1 MQEEQAPDPVTEKS
15 AEEVVAEAKAAAAQ
29 PENPQATAGPMAEV
43 PVPQREIAAAI
54 MHRLIDSRENIA
66 QTVAAMM
73 ASRQLYAVAVRDL
86 ELITAGFPEAERL
99 ALFQAALSQ
108 LKEPLAE
115 PPDPLATFELVE
127 EMLIQAAAYGASK
140 PFSDATLYLGLK
152 KTVLPWLEKTVQRH
166 NRLAAKEK
174 QVEIEAYEQ
183 ARRERPVPIGMVH
196 TEGKEPTLPRDRSL
210 VLFGWRPAVLWVL
223 DQMVTGALAA
233 RDDQLYTVI
242 RLMTKATKVTP
253 QAHLLRLGGR
263 DWEDCCKN
271 GTSWP
276 KLFQSR
282 LFPQLSD
289 PPDLLVVDDLAYAGK
304 STSLLGGSPARMA
317 GNAQKRFRDWCN
329 KIGCALVGGV
339 LFDNQELVSPASME
353 WEQLRTFTTLRAV
366 SVVATGDNYRITL
379 GRDAAFFTVEKA
391 VLDSYG
397 TGNIIVPTGSTQGIV
412 Q

>member
-1 MQEEQAPDPVTEKS
+1 MQEEQANDPVTAKT
-15 AEEVVAEAKAAAAQ
+15 AEEIVAEAKSAAAQ

-54 MHRLIDSRENIA
+54 MHHLIDKRENIA

-86 ELITAGFPEAERL
+86 ELIAAAIPEAERQ
-99 ALFQAALSQ
+99 ALFQTALSQ
-108 LKEPLAE
+108 LKEPPAE
-115 PPDPLATFELVE
+115 LPDPLATFELVE

-140 PFSDATLYLGLK
+140 PFSDATLFLGLR
-152 KTVLPWLEKTVQRH
+152 KTVLPWLEKTVERH
-166 NRLAAKEK
+166 NRIAAKEK
-174 QVEIEAYEQ
+174 QVEIEAHEQ
-183 ARRERPVPIGMVH
+183 ARRERPVPIGVVH
-196 TEGKEPTLPRDRSL
+196 TSEKEPKLYRDRSL

-233 RDDQLYTVI
+233 RDEQLYTVI
-242 RLMTKATKVTP
+242 RLMTRTTKVEP

-282 LFPQLSD
+282 LLTQLSD
-289 PPDLLVVDDLAYAGK
+289 PPDLLVVDDLAHAGK

-329 KIGCALVGGV
+329 KIGCALIGGV
-339 LFDNQELVSPASME
+339 LIDSQEPVFPASME

-366 SVVATGDNYRITL
+366 GVTEIGENYRITV

-391 VLDSYG
+391 TLDSYG
-397 TGNIIVPTGSTQGIV
+397 TGNIIVPTGSAQGIS

>member
-1 MQEEQAPDPVTEKS
+1 MQEEQAPDPVTEKT

-29 PENPQATAGPMAEV
+29 PENPQAAAGPMAEV

-54 MHRLIDSRENIA
+54 MQRLIDSRENIA

-86 ELITAGFPEAERL
+86 ELLTANIPEAERL
-99 ALFQAALSQ
+99 ALYQTALSQ
-108 LKEPLAE
+108 LKEPPAE
-115 PPDPLATFELVE
+115 PPEPLATFELVE

-140 PFSDATLYLGLK
+140 PFSDATLFLGLK
-152 KTVLPWLEKTVQRH
+152 ETVIPWLENTVKRH
-166 NRLAAKEK
+166 NRIAAKEK

-183 ARRERPVPIGMVH
+183 ARRERPVPIGVVH
-196 TEGKEPTLPRDRSL
+196 TEGKEPKLPRDRSL

-253 QAHLLRLGGR
+253 QPHLLRLGGR

-282 LFPQLSD
+282 LLSQLAD
-289 PPDLLVVDDLAYAGK
+289 PPDLLVVDDLAHAGK

-339 LFDNQELVSPASME
+339 LFGSQEAVSPASME
-353 WEQLRTFTTLRAV
+353 WEQLRTFTTLR
-366 SVVATGDNYRITL
+366 SVGVVEVGDNYRITL

-397 TGNIIVPTGSTQGIV
+397 TGNILVPTGSKDIV